1 MTTKYDALEDIPK
14 EGLPKPHA
22 ENERQGDVLKGDDN
36 MTKEDLKCCGN
47 CEHLWV
53 SYSEGLE
60 CELIVRHNDIVLLTY
75 KCDKWEINDELLERA
90 E

>member
-1 MTTKYDALEDIPK
+1 
-14 EGLPKPHA
+14 
-22 ENERQGDVLKGDDN
+22 

-47 CEHLWV
+47 CDNYWPETSLHCSLQLRKV
-53 SYSEGLE
+53 SPT
-60 CELIVRHNDIVLLTY
+60 D